1 MIDEYISIQEFA
13 NLAGITRQTVYN
25 KLDTDLTEFVKVV
38 NNRKRIS
45 RAALKHFGIDEV
57 DNNVKDD
64 FTDFTDVV
72 KGVIKTLQQEL
83 SDKTEQLKV
92 KDQQISE
99 LNDRLKE
106 AHHLAAQSNL
116 ITANTQEPAKKIINS
131 DPLEPD
137 PENIKLKKKGFWG
150 FLKR

>member
-45 RAALKHFGIDEV
+45 RAALKQFGIDEV

-83 SDKTEQLKV
+83 SDKTEQLE
-92 KDQQISE
+92 S
-99 LNDRLKE
+99 
-106 AHHLAAQSNL
+106 
-116 ITANTQEPAKKIINS
+116 
-131 DPLEPD
+131 
-137 PENIKLKKKGFWG
+137 
-150 FLKR
+150 